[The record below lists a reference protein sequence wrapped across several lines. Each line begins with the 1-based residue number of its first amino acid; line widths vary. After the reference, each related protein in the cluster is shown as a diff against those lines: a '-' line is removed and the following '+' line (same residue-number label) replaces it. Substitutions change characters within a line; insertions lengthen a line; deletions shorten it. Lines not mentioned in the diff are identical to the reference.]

1 MSRFTIDL
9 SEDIDSRLTL
19 IARKKGISKA
29 EAVRRAFALLSI
41 ADQEE
46 DKGHSLGIIKEDPE
60 AHEMQAVARIIG
72 I

>member
-9 SEDIDSRLTL
+9 SEDIDSRLTF

-29 EAVRRAFALLSI
+29 ETVRRAFALLSI

-46 DKGHSLGIIKEDPE
+46 DKGYSLGIIKEDTE
-60 AHEMQAVARIIG
+60 AHEMQAVARIVG